1 MRRRDRALEVPF
13 GRAFIAL
20 AVPLTVAALTA
31 AQFPTQTGS
40 LSADQQEIV
49 RVDRLLL
56 EAAVRGDVA
65 ELDRLWTADVIFIGN
80 DGRIW
85 DKARRLESFR
95 SGQRDNAASTD
106 EDVHIRVYGDTAV
119 LMKTS
124 WVKGVLEGR
133 AFNSKS
139 ILTRVY
145 VKQQGRW
152 LLSHQHSSRLEQK

>member
-1 MRRRDRALEVPF
+1 
-13 GRAFIAL
+13 
-20 AVPLTVAALTA
+20 LTA
-31 AQFPTQTGS
+31 AQFPTQSGA
-40 LSADQQEIV
+40 LSADQQEIL

-65 ELDRLWTADVIFIGN
+65 ALDSQWTSNVIFIGN

-95 SGQRDNAASTD
+95 SGQRDNSASTD
-106 EDVHIRVYGDTAV
+106 ENVHVRVYGDTAV
-119 LMKTS
+119 LMKTN

-133 AFNSKS
+133 VFDSKS

-145 VKQQGRW
+145 VRERGTW